1 MGCNPMAAK
10 RSSKGA
16 KVYFRLPSCYADR
29 MSKYKKKTEL
39 VDPKEAK
46 IRHDH
51 MDQAI
56 FNFEGSL
63 DELEGA
69 LGMYMIG
76 RHFGWKV
83 LYVIHSKKTIRK
95 YEEVLGIAVRDAFPE
110 VGPDAQRSN
119 GYRAVEFAS
128 NFWKTIVSGQIPDKR
143 VVNKAK

>member
-1 MGCNPMAAK
+1 MTT
-10 RSSKGA
+10 
-16 KVYFRLPSCYADR
+16 
-29 MSKYKKKTEL
+29 YKKKTPL
-39 VDPKEAK
+39 LNGDAAK
-46 IRHDH
+46 TRHDL

-63 DELEGA
+63 EELEGA

-95 YEEVLGIAVRDAFPE
+95 YEQILNITVRDEFLE

-128 NFWKTIVSGQIPDKR
+128 NFWKSITSGQIPEKR
-143 VVNKAK
+143 VVEKSI